1 MLWYVLYLG
10 LIAAGY
16 LVAHVIGVR
25 GAHAERLQ
33 TPIARER
40 IQRVFDCGACQSYER
55 IEAIGRRLSDSLGA
69 HEGRQQFTMAQLD
82 RTIADATRAYVHFSE
97 VIADLTTSSQ
107 QLKDALGEFCR
118 KYSELVLLIGDA
130 AQQSEH
136 EIAPDERFRAWTQ
149 DDEAFARELKR
160 LTSEA
165 EYLPLARAIRGFFGE
180 NGFMASQSLKTVVTR
195 GSMDVKPQ
203 AYPIGEEEI
212 RLRSRDRF
220 VARREI
226 NRAH

>member
-1 MLWYVLYLG
+1 MLWYLLYLG

-16 LVAHVIGVR
+16 VAAHIIGVR
-25 GAHAERLQ
+25 EAHAERLRTQ
-33 TPIARER
+33 IARER

-82 RTIADATRAYVHFSE
+82 RTIADATRAYVHFGE
-97 VIADLTTSSQ
+97 MIADLSVSSQ

-130 AQQSEH
+130 AQQSDH
-136 EIAPDERFRAWTQ
+136 EIAPDERFRAWAQ
-149 DDEAFARELKR
+149 DDEAFTRELKR
-160 LTSEA
+160 LTGEP
-165 EYLPLARAIRGFFGE
+165 EYLPLSRAVRGFFGE
-180 NGFMASQSLKTVVTR
+180 NGFVASQSLKTVVTR

-203 AYPIGEEEI
+203 TDLIGEEEI
-212 RLRSRDRF
+212 RVRPRDRF
-220 VARREI
+220 VARREAD
-226 NRAH
+226 RAH